1 MSIFSETV
9 RDAFAAQQA
18 IAGEWVTYVCA
29 HGELP
34 LLAVPGTSLMDQVA
48 EQGLVRHESHDYLI
62 LATDLAFGGVRYE
75 PQRGDRIVHGPKTYE
90 VNAPDDATP
99 CFRYR
104 GTTNDLMRIHTAHVD
119 GEACA

>member
-18 IAGEWVTYVCA
+18 LAGDWVTYVCA

-34 LLAVPGTSLMDQVA
+34 ILAVPATTQFEQVA
-48 EQGLVRHESHDYLI
+48 EHGLVRYESHDFLI
-62 LATDLAFGGVRYE
+62 LSTDLAFAGVRYE
-75 PQRGDRIVHGPKTYE
+75 PQRGDRIEHAGKTYE
-90 VNAPDDATP
+90 VHAPDDGTP

-119 GEACA
+119 GEACP